1 MTTIMSILFT
11 ATMMVE
17 LLLLGQHSQ
26 AQELSPP
33 MTKIGQQQRALQ
45 NEYSI
50 DFDACF
56 ANLDLSNANIDGYL
70 NQTEYLQFVQRAAN
84 GTLDNT
90 WYGTPI
96 DQFFLLPQEY
106 INLYNLLAC
115 GNENI
120 GCPTIEGIYIGGYQL
135 LGAYIDAGIELSE
148 QQYFKYS
155 SLCKQYDTDITS
167 SPTTTSSVVST
178 TPPSPTPVTLAP
190 AIPMS
195 SVPTPSHTMSPV
207 IVDITD
213 PPYSGTIVSTF
224 TYEIYNTVSL
234 NAQSIMTGT
243 NPTNMAMDV
252 LLQSTT
258 DFVNDVVNNLEERI
272 RGGGRGQTAGKGR
285 KLDVA
290 LESDAAVSIDQIRD
304 IICSQPVN
312 VNSCQMITASAELTL
327 TDEPRLT
334 TELRMKNMISR
345 ALTDP
350 GITIPGSSGLFYVGP
365 IDPFDAI
372 GIPPPDVTGPDGGE
386 GKGPPSWVVPV
397 SICAVNIGMI
407 ILLLLVGTQI
417 RKRKRSRRE
426 PSSGDLKGDISG
438 SYESDPEVFVGE
450 QTEVSPFPD
459 IDLESGKGKDSTP
472 NPFLVSDSDSDSES
486 DMHRKN
492 EACIN
497 IDDMNDFNNRQR
509 ESSSDASSDTS
520 SDTTED
526 IIDDDVS
533 DGDVSKQAELK
544 RMHLIAV
551 EALVME
557 GTYMKVVRRSITLFQ
572 SLLTFCFLFS
582 LTFSACPERANKIGD
597 MMVEY
602 DGREEELLNHLA
614 MMIETKNR
622 AAVDNDSRSSA
633 RDSLQSTE
641 AGGVRNPYDDDDD
654 SSSTTDWSSESSDD
668 GFSSI
673 DSTTLNK
680 SDVEISTV
688 DVLAAAEA
696 KVVTDDLNSPKLSP
710 SKEVPHVSDL
720 DEAIQAGDWTAVGTT
735 AALMATVATR
745 RSERDEEEVD
755 SIEDSMN
762 ASQNSYSTN
771 ERDQVAEFDQL
782 VEQGDWEAIIA
793 AASKFEDTAS
803 HLGSMNESRHSMDD
817 SLTSLEESSSNLER
831 KDVIDEI
838 QALVREVMPDEL
850 ENLHE
855 MLLQYNGRE
864 EDLLET
870 LRTMQERSNMVA
882 EVGDDNN

>member
-1 MTTIMSILFT
+1 MTTTIMSILFT
-11 ATMMVE
+11 ATMMVV

-33 MTKIGQQQRALQ
+33 MTKIEQQQQQQRALQ

-50 DFDACF
+50 DFNACF
-56 ANLDLSNANIDGYL
+56 ANLDLSNANVDGYL

-135 LGAYIDAGIELSE
+135 LGAYIDAGIELSK

-178 TPPSPTPVTLAP
+178 PPPSPTPITLTP
-190 AIPMS
+190 PPITMS
-195 SVPTPSHTMSPV
+195 SVPTPGQTTSPV
-207 IVDITD
+207 IVDVTD

-243 NPTNMAMDV
+243 NPTNIAMDV

-258 DFVNDVVNNLEERI
+258 DFVNDVVNNLGARI
-272 RGGGRGQTAGKGR
+272 RGGGRGRTAGKGR
-285 KLDVA
+285 A
-290 LESDAAVSIDQIRD
+290 LGSDAAVSIDQIRD
-304 IICSQPVN
+304 IICSEPVN

-372 GIPPPDVTGPDGGE
+372 GIPPPDVTDPDGGE

-397 SICAVNIGMI
+397 SIFAVSIGMI
-407 ILLLLVGTQI
+407 GLLLLVGIQI

-497 IDDMNDFNNRQR
+497 IDDMKDFNNRRR
-509 ESSSDASSDTS
+509 ESSSDAS

-688 DVLAAAEA
+688 DVLAAA
-696 KVVTDDLNSPKLSP
+696 DLNSPKLSP
-710 SKEVPHVSDL
+710 SKEVPNVSDL

-762 ASQNSYSTN
+762 ASQNSYSTK

-803 HLGSMNESRHSMDD
+803 HLGSMSESRHSMDD
-817 SLTSLEESSSNLER
+817 SLTSLEETSSNLER